1 MRFVG
6 LCVSFLGTQ
15 FAPQFEQHRKTIAY
29 IRVLTMKRRHFLAA
43 AITTP
48 SLSSSILHAATSGK
62 KPLRV
67 SAFGGFFQ
75 DEFESKICQ
84 KFTRETGIPVVT
96 ISQGQGD
103 DWLFPL
109 VRSVRGGLDPMDLT
123 FLDEIGLTKIARMGN
138 IVQPLQMQEIP
149 AAARLNERYLFTS
162 SDNTL
167 GVGVM
172 EWYQNIVINPE
183 AVTRPPK
190 SWREIF
196 EDDFYRKKIGLI
208 GLYDGGMIEVVAK
221 TYFDG
226 NDTLKSRAGIRA
238 VVEKIAELKDQVGFW
253 WTAES
258 QMEQALRSQNVV
270 AGSFFHDIAML
281 LAAEHFP
288 IASVF
293 PEEGSFTGINKLCIP
308 YNSTRTVDA
317 HRFIDFCS
325 RADNQAVFARAMKL
339 APVLPNEEV
348 GLSPSEF
355 ELVST
360 KIPPVQPAAAVMVE
374 EADYLQRLW
383 QRMITR

>member
-1 MRFVG
+1 M
-6 LCVSFLGTQ
+6 Q
-15 FAPQFEQHRKTIAY
+15 FAHEFGQRRKTIAY

-43 AITTP
+43 AITAP
-48 SLSSSILHAATSGK
+48 SLSSSILHSATSGK

-84 KFTRETGIPVVT
+84 KFTQETGIPVVT

-123 FLDEIGLTKIARMGN
+123 FLDEIGLTKIARMGD

-183 AVTRPPK
+183 AVARPPT

-208 GLYDGGMIEVVAK
+208 GLYDGGMIEVIAK

-226 NDTLKSRAGIRA
+226 NDTLRSRAGIRA
-238 VVEKIAELKDQVGFW
+238 VVEKIAELKEQVGFW

-281 LAAEHFP
+281 LATEDFP

>member
-1 MRFVG
+1 
-6 LCVSFLGTQ
+6 
-15 FAPQFEQHRKTIAY
+15 
-29 IRVLTMKRRHFLAA
+29 MKRRQFLAA
-43 AITTP
+43 AMTTP

-183 AVTRPPK
+183 AVTRPPT
-190 SWREIF
+190 SWKEIF
-196 EDDFYRKKIGLI
+196 EDDFYRK
-208 GLYDGGMIEVVAK
+208 MI
-221 TYFDG
+221 
-226 NDTLKSRAGIRA
+226 
-238 VVEKIAELKDQVGFW
+238 
-253 WTAES
+253 
-258 QMEQALRSQNVV
+258 
-270 AGSFFHDIAML
+270 
-281 LAAEHFP
+281 
-288 IASVF
+288 
-293 PEEGSFTGINKLCIP
+293 
-308 YNSTRTVDA
+308 
-317 HRFIDFCS
+317 
-325 RADNQAVFARAMKL
+325 
-339 APVLPNEEV
+339 
-348 GLSPSEF
+348 
-355 ELVST
+355 
-360 KIPPVQPAAAVMVE
+360 
-374 EADYLQRLW
+374 
-383 QRMITR
+383 

>member
-1 MRFVG
+1 M
-6 LCVSFLGTQ
+6 
-15 FAPQFEQHRKTIAY
+15 
-29 IRVLTMKRRHFLAA
+29 
-43 AITTP
+43 
-48 SLSSSILHAATSGK
+48 
-62 KPLRV
+62 
-67 SAFGGFFQ
+67 
-75 DEFESKICQ
+75 
-84 KFTRETGIPVVT
+84 
-96 ISQGQGD
+96 
-103 DWLFPL
+103 
-109 VRSVRGGLDPMDLT
+109 
-123 FLDEIGLTKIARMGN
+123 
-138 IVQPLQMQEIP
+138 
-149 AAARLNERYLFTS
+149 

-183 AVTRPPK
+183 AVTRPPT

-208 GLYDGGMIEVVAK
+208 GLYDGGMIEVIAK

-238 VVEKIAELKDQVGFW
+238 VVEKIAELKEQVGFW

-281 LAAEHFP
+281 LATEDFP

>member
-1 MRFVG
+1 
-6 LCVSFLGTQ
+6 
-15 FAPQFEQHRKTIAY
+15 
-29 IRVLTMKRRHFLAA
+29 MKRRHFLAA
-43 AITTP
+43 AMSAP
-48 SLSSSILHAATSGK
+48 ALGSSVLQAASSGPA
-62 KPLRV
+62 PLRV

-75 DEFESKICQ
+75 DQFESQICK
-84 KFTRETGIPVVT
+84 KFTQETGIPIAT

-123 FLDEIGLTKIARMGN
+123 FLDEIGLTKVARMGN
-138 IVQPLQMQEIP
+138 IVQPLQMANMP
-149 AAARLNERYLFTS
+149 AAAKLSDRYLFTS
-162 SDNTL
+162 ADSTL

-172 EWYQNIVINPE
+172 EWYQSIVINPD
-183 AVTRPPK
+183 AVTRPPT
-190 SWREIF
+190 SWKELF

-226 NDTLKSRAGIRA
+226 NDTLTSRAGIRA

-281 LAAEHFP
+281 LAAEQFP

-293 PEEGSFTGINKLCIP
+293 PVEGSFTGVNKLCIP
-308 YNSTRTVDA
+308 YNSSRTADA
-317 HRFIDFCS
+317 HRFIDFCA

-339 APVLPNEEV
+339 APVLPNEQV
-348 GLSPSEF
+348 GLAPAEF
-355 ELVST
+355 DLVST
-360 KIPPVQPAAAVMVE
+360 KIPPIQPAAAVMVE
-374 EADYLQRLW
+374 QADYLQRLW